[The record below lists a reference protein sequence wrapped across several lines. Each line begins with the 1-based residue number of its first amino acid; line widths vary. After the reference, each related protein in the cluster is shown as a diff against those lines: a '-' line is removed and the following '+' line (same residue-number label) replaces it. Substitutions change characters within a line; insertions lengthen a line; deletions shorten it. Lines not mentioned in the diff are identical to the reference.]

1 MNRKIYSFA
10 TVVLLTV
17 LFGCYP
23 GGAEY
28 IDEYDITYTNYDKTY
43 DFVGKGTYSLP
54 NKVVKVT
61 GDLASVNPQP
71 PEYLKDVYGLPILA
85 QIDANMKALGWA
97 KVDINN
103 IPAPDVQILPAAWES
118 TTIIYGGYWGSYWCW
133 YYPYYCGGGWY
144 YPYTPV
150 ATYSSGTL
158 VMTMVDPNAES
169 TDGSKRVTWT
179 GAINGLLVG
188 SYDANRVNRGIDQA
202 FYQSP
207 YLKTN

>member
-23 GGAEY
+23 GGADY

-43 DFVGKGTYSLP
+43 DFVSKGTYTLP
-54 NKVVKVT
+54 NKVVKIS
-61 GDLASVNPQP
+61 GDLVSVNPQP

-85 QIDANMKALGWA
+85 QIDANMQALGWT
-97 KVDINN
+97 KVDVNSN
-103 IPAPDVQILPAAWES
+103 PDIQVLPAAWES

-150 ATYSSGTL
+150 ATYSTGTL

-188 SYDANRVNRGIDQA
+188 TYDANRVNKGIDQA